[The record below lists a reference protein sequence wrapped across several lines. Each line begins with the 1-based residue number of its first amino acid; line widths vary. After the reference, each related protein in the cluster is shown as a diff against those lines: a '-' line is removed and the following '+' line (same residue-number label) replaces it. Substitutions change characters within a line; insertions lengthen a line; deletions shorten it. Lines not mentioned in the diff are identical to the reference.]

1 MVEIKLDTQRLLA
14 KFDSASLRFNR
25 GIERETLRVDPKG
38 NLSLQPHPAFLGS
51 KLSHPSVTTDF
62 SESQLELIT
71 PVSAS
76 VEETLETLS
85 NTHRYVYSGLEDELI
100 WSSSM
105 PCVLPE
111 DHKIPLAYY
120 GESNLGQ
127 LKTTYRNG
135 LGNRYGRSMQTI
147 CAVHYNFSFPDE
159 FWQTLAKQEGTQNT
173 QTYRTNRYFDVM
185 RNFRRFSWLP
195 IYLLGAS
202 PAVCDSFVNGKQHNL
217 DELGNNSLYLENA
230 TSLRNGDL
238 GYQSDAQSSILN
250 ICYNSLDN
258 YVEKIANAV
267 TTPYAGYASLQSD
280 SNLLAQLNDSI
291 LQSEAEFY
299 TTIRAKCV
307 PAKGCNFLQALRDDG
322 VEYIEVR
329 LLDVDPYE
337 PTGISETSIRFLDT
351 LLLYCLLTD
360 SPKHDTAICSSVTEN
375 VAKTV
380 RTGRQTST
388 LLSDQGKQR
397 ELGVWGQEILSELR
411 PIAEMLDQN
420 IAGSSHVD
428 ALEQQSAKLL
438 DPNKTPSGR
447 ILQDMKDQDISYLR
461 FAMNQSIAHRDH
473 FQQMPLSKTELAS
486 FEETA
491 KLSLQQHQAIEA
503 EAQPAFERYLA
514 EVQAA
519 YLPLQPNNSVT

>member
-1 MVEIKLDTQRLLA
+1 MVEIKLDTLQLLA

-25 GIERETLRVDPKG
+25 GIERETLRVDPQG
-38 NLSLQPHPAFLGS
+38 NLSLKPHPAFLGS

-71 PVSAS
+71 PVSVS
-76 VEETLETLS
+76 VSETLETLS
-85 NTHRYVYSGLEDELI
+85 DTHRYIYSGLQDELL

-111 DHKIPLAYY
+111 DDKIPLAYY
-120 GESNLGQ
+120 GDSNLGQ

-147 CAVHYNFSFPDE
+147 CAVHYNFSFTE
-159 FWQTLAKQEGTQNT
+159 GFWQTLAEQEGRSNT
-173 QTYRTNRYFDVM
+173 ANYRTNRYFDVM

-258 YVEKIANAV
+258 YVEKIASAV
-267 TTPYAGYASLQSD
+267 ATPYAGYESLQSN
-280 SNLLAQLNDSI
+280 SNLLPQLNDSI

-307 PAKGCNFLQALRDDG
+307 PEKGSNFLQALKDDG

-337 PTGISETSIRFLDT
+337 PAGISEASIKFLDT
-351 LLLYCLLTD
+351 LLLYCLLTE
-360 SPKHDTAICSSVTEN
+360 SPKHDTTLCSSVTEN

-388 LLSDQGKQR
+388 LLSDQGTQR
-397 ELGVWGQEILSELR
+397 ELGVWGQEILSQLK
-411 PIAEMLDQN
+411 PIAEMLDKN
-420 IAGSSHVD
+420 VAGSSHID
-428 ALEQQSAKLL
+428 ALNLQSAKLL
-438 DPNKTPSGR
+438 DSTKTPSGK
-447 ILQDMKDQDISYLR
+447 IMQDMNVQDISYLR

-473 FQQMPLSKTELAS
+473 FQQTPLSKSELAR
-486 FEETA
+486 FEEMA
-491 KLSLQQHQAIEA
+491 RLSLQQHQATEA
-503 EAQPAFERYLA
+503 ETQLPFERYLA
-514 EVQAA
+514 DIQAE
-519 YLPLQPNNSVT
+519 YLPLHRHN